1 MTAGRTT
8 LTLATGAI
16 VLAGM
21 AIVPQA
27 RPSAPAAVP
36 ADVTAVAGTLTFT
49 ASGDIGAG
57 QNSAAVLSQIPT
69 LGSELHLAL
78 GDLSYGAT
86 GAEESWCDFVTTRVG
101 DGFPFELVSGNHES
115 NGQNGNINDFSA
127 CLPNQLPGVVGT
139 YGREYY
145 VDVPQDAPLVRFVM
159 ISPDLPF
166 PSGTWS
172 YAAGSAHYAWTEA
185 AIDGARAAEIPWVV
199 VGMHKPCLS
208 LGVYGC
214 DPGADIVNLLA
225 EKAVDLVL
233 TGHEHLYQR
242 TKQLA
247 LRSGCPSLVPGQ
259 ATAACIADAD
269 DALVRSAGTVFATVG
284 TGGVGL
290 RDVNTSD
297 PDAPF
302 HARWSGL
309 NATPSWGNLL
319 VTVTPDALDAE
330 FRPANGTF
338 TDAFRIDAS
347 GAPPNTP
354 PTAAFAEA
362 CTALACSFDA
372 AASTDPDGTITSY
385 AWAFGDGATGTGAT
399 ATHTYGA
406 SGTYQV
412 SLTVTDDDG
421 GQGTVQRAVTVTGGG
436 AAPLA
441 ADAFGRTV
449 ANGFGTADAGG
460 AWTTAGTASRYSV
473 SGGQARLHYPTAG
486 ITLNA
491 NLQSV
496 SSTATDVQATLSP
509 DRASSGS
516 GMYLHLSGR
525 RVPAVGAYQAKVR
538 LLPSGQVDLSLVRV
552 NSSNAA
558 DVTIQGSTTVIPS
571 GFGAGDRLRVRVQVL
586 GTGPTTIRA
595 KAWEVGQP
603 EPAAWQRSATDATP
617 ALQAPGHVGVAGYL
631 SGSAT
636 GLPYVVAVDDFVA
649 TAQ

>member
-1 MTAGRTT
+1 M
-8 LTLATGAI
+8 
-16 VLAGM
+16 
-21 AIVPQA
+21 
-27 RPSAPAAVP
+27 
-36 ADVTAVAGTLTFT
+36 
-49 ASGDIGAG
+49 
-57 QNSAAVLSQIPT
+57 
-69 LGSELHLAL
+69 
-78 GDLSYGAT
+78 
-86 GAEESWCDFVTTRVG
+86 
-101 DGFPFELVSGNHES
+101 
-115 NGQNGNINDFSA
+115 
-127 CLPNQLPGVVGT
+127 
-139 YGREYY
+139 
-145 VDVPQDAPLVRFVM
+145 
-159 ISPDLPF
+159 
-166 PSGTWS
+166 
-172 YAAGSAHYAWTEA
+172 
-185 AIDGARAAEIPWVV
+185 
-199 VGMHKPCLS
+199 
-208 LGVYGC
+208 
-214 DPGADIVNLLA
+214 
-225 EKAVDLVL
+225 
-233 TGHEHLYQR
+233 
-242 TKQLA
+242 
-247 LRSGCPSLVPGQ
+247 
-259 ATAACIADAD
+259 
-269 DALVRSAGTVFATVG
+269 
-284 TGGVGL
+284 
-290 RDVNTSD
+290 
-297 PDAPF
+297 
-302 HARWSGL
+302 